1 MKTAISIESS
11 LLEEADRTATKLGVS
26 RSRLVSLA
34 LADYFKQRR
43 NEDITEQLNRIYSD
57 SPEPPLNLRTKF
69 CATVKDRW

>member
-34 LADYFKQRR
+34 LAEYLKQQR
-43 NEDITEQLNRIYSD
+43 NEDITRQLNRVYAHS
-57 SPEPPLNLRTKF
+57 SEPRLDLKPKF
-69 CATVKDRW
+69 RATIKDGW